1 MNLATEP
8 WIPVL
13 QLNGKPDLASLQD
26 VFMKGREYADFAVR
40 PHERIALMRL
50 LICIAQAVLDG
61 PANIDEWDNAPQRLP
76 DAAVRYLNDWEG
88 SFNLFHPECP
98 FLQIAKLVKP
108 QGGKQSKN
116 KKDNSR
122 NPVSKLDF
130 ALASQNNSTLFDH
143 GANSTSPRLFQ
154 PEWLALNLL
163 TFQNFSSSG
172 RIGIALWNGV
182 ESADE
187 GASSASPCLKSLML
201 HTFVRRRS
209 LLTTICANLLTKNQ
223 ISKYLKPCEWGKPL
237 WEEYPTSP
245 NDQKAIANA
254 TKTYLGRLLPLSRW
268 IKIDPRGIEMILANG
283 FSFKSHPDFPAEC
296 SATEYVDKKTT
307 ARKLLSVS
315 DKSIWR
321 QLPAILVKYA
331 NNRQGR
337 SPLCL
342 ENQDGNESYDIW
354 VGGLSWNSKGGYLD
368 MAESVLKIVPTLQTD
383 AGWAAYEKEVLY
395 AEKRGGQLRSAV
407 REYRKH
413 IDGELGKV
421 DQEQNKKRKKD
432 LEKKLQAIAMS
443 AASRSFWTAV
453 EKQRYLLMDYVSAIS
468 TTAEAVEITKGR
480 WRKAVNRAIR
490 DSYDLACGK
499 ENSRQMRAFAF
510 GLAQL
515 FKEFPPSDAIIN
527 SEPENIEE

>member
-98 FLQIAKLVKP
+98 FLQIAKLEKP
-108 QGGKQSKN
+108 QEGKQSKN
-116 KKDNSR
+116 KKDNSL

-163 TFQNFSSSG
+163 TFLNFSSSG
-172 RIGIALWNGV
+172 RIGVALWNGV
-182 ESADE
+182 ESAGE
-187 GASSASPCLKSLML
+187 GASSAAPCLKNLML
-201 HTFVRRRS
+201 HTFVRRGS
-209 LLTTICANLLTKNQ
+209 LLTTICANLLTKKQ
-223 ISKYLKPCEWGKPL
+223 ISTYLKPCIWGRPL
-237 WEEYPTSP
+237 WEEFPTLP
-245 NDQKAIANA
+245 DDQHAIVNA
-254 TKTYLGRLLPLSRW
+254 TQTYLGRLVPLSRW
-268 IKIDPRGIEMILANG
+268 IKIDPRGEEMILANG
-283 FSFKSHPDFPAEC
+283 FTFSSHRDFPAEC

-331 NNRQGR
+331 NDRQGR
-337 SPLCL
+337 SPLYL
-342 ENQDGNESYDIW
+342 ENQDGSASYDIW

-368 MAESVLKIVPTLQTD
+368 MAESVLKILPTLQTD
-383 AGWAAYEKEVLY
+383 AGWAAYEKEVLI
-395 AEKRGGQLRSAV
+395 AEKRGKQLKSAV
-407 REYRKH
+407 REYHKH
-413 IDGELGKV
+413 INGELGKV
-421 DQEQNKKRKKD
+421 DQEQNKKRKAD
-432 LEKKLQAIAMS
+432 LEKKLQAIAISTAM
-443 AASRSFWTAV
+443 RSYWTSV
-453 EKQRYLLMDYVSAIS
+453 EKLRYLLLDYVDAIG
-468 TTAEAVEITKGR
+468 TTTDAVKITKSA
-480 WRKAVNRAIR
+480 WQKAVNRAIR

-499 ENSRQMRAFAF
+499 ATPRQMRAFAL
-510 GLAQL
+510 GLSLL
-515 FKEFPPSDAIIN
+515 FKEPSVNDEAID
-527 SEPENIEE
+527 SEIEETKG

>member
-1 MNLATEP
+1 MNLATDR

-26 VFMKGREYADFAVR
+26 VFIKGREYADVAVR

-50 LICIAQAVLDG
+50 FICTAQAALNG

-76 DAAVRYLNDWEG
+76 DAAVRYLNDWEE
-88 SFNLFHPECP
+88 SFNLFYTECP
-98 FLQIAKLVKP
+98 FLQIVKLVKP
-108 QGGKQSKN
+108 QKDKQSKN
-116 KKDNSR
+116 KKDNSL

-172 RIGIALWNGV
+172 RIGIASWDGV
-182 ESADE
+182 ESAGE

-201 HTFVRRRS
+201 HTFVRRES

-245 NDQKAIANA
+245 NDRNAIANA

-307 ARKLLSVS
+307 ERKLLSIS

-331 NNRQGR
+331 NKREGR

-342 ENQDGNESYDIW
+342 EN
-354 VGGLSWNSKGGYLD
+354 
-368 MAESVLKIVPTLQTD
+368 
-383 AGWAAYEKEVLY
+383 
-395 AEKRGGQLRSAV
+395 
-407 REYRKH
+407 
-413 IDGELGKV
+413 
-421 DQEQNKKRKKD
+421 
-432 LEKKLQAIAMS
+432 
-443 AASRSFWTAV
+443 
-453 EKQRYLLMDYVSAIS
+453 
-468 TTAEAVEITKGR
+468 
-480 WRKAVNRAIR
+480 
-490 DSYDLACGK
+490 
-499 ENSRQMRAFAF
+499 
-510 GLAQL
+510 
-515 FKEFPPSDAIIN
+515 
-527 SEPENIEE
+527 